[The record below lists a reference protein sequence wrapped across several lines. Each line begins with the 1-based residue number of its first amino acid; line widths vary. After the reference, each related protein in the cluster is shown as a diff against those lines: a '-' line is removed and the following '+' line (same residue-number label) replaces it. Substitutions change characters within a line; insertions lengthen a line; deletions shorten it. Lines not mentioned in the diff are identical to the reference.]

1 MCTGS
6 FCLPIMRYLRNNL
19 ALFALSLIT
28 GMSSAFAL
36 ESDRDQQM
44 AIDANYSKLSD
55 SPRDEPTKP
64 RIDLLDGNVLITQGS
79 MKANGDHATIYRNG
93 AGVVD
98 ANGNKGALTRVVLI
112 GKQAHM
118 QQVHDG
124 DCMLITTNADTIDF
138 HNDNNTAILT
148 GNVIVL
154 QKGKGQFHGEHMIYN
169 TKTGAME
176 GGDQTGNSRVHI
188 VMEPKDETPAVA
200 NTNNCGFPLGNYK
213 PKAEKAAAAKT
224 AEHT

>member
-6 FCLPIMRYLRNNL
+6 FCLPTMRQLRNNSVWL
-19 ALFALSLIT
+19 AFGLLA

-44 AIDANYSKLSD
+44 NIDANYSKLSD
-55 SPRDEPTKP
+55 SPKDEPEKP
-64 RIDLLDGNVLITQGS
+64 RIDLLDGNVVITQGS

-98 ANGNKGALTRVVLI
+98 ANGNKGALTRVVLV

-124 DCMLITTNADTIDF
+124 DCMLITSTADTIDF
-138 HNDNNTAILT
+138 HNDSNTAILT
-148 GNVIVL
+148 GNVLVL
-154 QKGKGQFHGEHMIYN
+154 QKGKGQFKGEHMVYN

-176 GGDQTGNSRVHI
+176 GGDQTGNSRVHL
-188 VMEPKDETPAVA
+188 VMEPKDDTPPPAS
-200 NTNNCGFPLGNYK
+200 TNNCGFPLGNYK
-213 PKAEKAAAAKT
+213 PKAEKAAAKP
-224 AEHT
+224 AEHH